1 MYKKLF
7 IFTIIFLLCDQL
19 SKGLINFYF
28 NLNES
33 IEIIPNFF
41 RLTYVH
47 NQGAAFSMFMGARWF
62 FIIIA
67 IIALNI
73 IYIFFIRDKKL
84 KNNEIVIYSLLISG
98 IMGNLIDRI
107 LYGYVIDFLDFTIF
121 GYNFAIFN
129 FADSFIVVAIIILL
143 ILMCGEKGAR
153 NHFRSQQ

>member
-47 NQGAAFSMFMGARWF
+47 NQGAAFSMFMGALWF

-129 FADSFIVVAIIILL
+129 FADSFIVVAIIIFL
-143 ILMCGEKGAR
+143 I
-153 NHFRSQQ
+153 

>member
-7 IFTIIFLLCDQL
+7 IFTIIFVLLDQL
-19 SKGLINFYF
+19 SKGLVNIYF

-41 RLTYVH
+41 NLTYVH
-47 NQGAAFSMFMGARWF
+47 NQGAAFSIFTGARWL

-73 IYIFFIRDKKL
+73 IFIFFIRDKKL
-84 KNNEIVIYSLLISG
+84 KNSEIVTYSLLIG
-98 IMGNLIDRI
+98 VIIGNLIDRI
-107 LYGYVIDFLDFTIF
+107 LYGYVVDFLDFTIF

-129 FADSFIVVAIIILL
+129 LADSFIVIAIIILL
-143 ILMCGEKGAR
+143 ILALGEKKCK
-153 NHFRSQQ
+153 N

>member
-7 IFTIIFLLCDQL
+7 IFTIIFVLLDQL
-19 SKGLINFYF
+19 SKGLVNICF

-41 RLTYVH
+41 NLTYVH
-47 NQGAAFSMFMGARWF
+47 NQGAAFSIFTGARWL

-73 IYIFFIRDKKL
+73 IFIFFIRDKKL
-84 KNNEIVIYSLLISG
+84 KNSEIVTYSLLIGG
-98 IMGNLIDRI
+98 IIGNLIDRI
-107 LYGYVIDFLDFTIF
+107 LYGYVVDFLDFTIF

-129 FADSFIVVAIIILL
+129 LADSFIVIAIIILL
-143 ILMCGEKGAR
+143 ILALGEKKCK
-153 NHFRSQQ
+153 N